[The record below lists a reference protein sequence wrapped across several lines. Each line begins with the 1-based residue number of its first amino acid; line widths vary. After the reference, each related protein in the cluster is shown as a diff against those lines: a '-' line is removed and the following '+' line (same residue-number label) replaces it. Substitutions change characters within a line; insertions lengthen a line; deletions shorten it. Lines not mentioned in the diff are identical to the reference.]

1 MIASTQTNHPI
12 IGVKN
17 GKDQTPVE
25 VACVKLKEAGLR
37 ITQPR
42 VAILAALIKAGR
54 PTSIDNLH
62 GELGAN
68 SCDIVTVYRCMA
80 AFESIGLVRRAFLIN
95 GTSLYEINL
104 GDPNRYHVVC
114 KQTNSVEELDS
125 ASAAEL
131 RKAVQLV
138 EETLKSKGFTEVGHI
153 VEFFGKSPA
162 AVGHRSPSGAAFPAV
177 PAVPES

>member
-1 MIASTQTNHPI
+1 MIASTQTNHPLA
-12 IGVKN
+12 GS
-17 GKDQTPVE
+17 GKAGKEQAPVE
-25 VACVKLKEAGLR
+25 LACAKLKEAGLR

-42 VAILAALIKAGR
+42 VAILAVLIKAGR
-54 PTSIDNLH
+54 PTSIDAIH
-62 GELGAN
+62 GELGPN

-114 KQTNSVEELDS
+114 KQTNQVQELDS

-131 RKAVQLV
+131 RRAVQLV
-138 EETLKSKGFTEVGHI
+138 EDTLRAQGFTEVGHI
-153 VEFFGKSPA
+153 VEFFGKSPVNARSASEA
-162 AVGHRSPSGAAFPAV
+162 AMPAV
-177 PAVPES
+177 PAV

>member
-12 IGVKN
+12 VGVKG
-17 GKDQTPVE
+17 GKERTPVE
-25 VACVKLKEAGLR
+25 VACYKLKEAGLR

-54 PTSIDNLH
+54 PTSIDALH
-62 GELGAN
+62 GDLGTN

-114 KQTNSVEELDS
+114 KQTNRVEELDTAS
-125 ASAAEL
+125 ASEL
-131 RKAVQLV
+131 RRAVKLI
-138 EETLKSKGFTEVGHI
+138 EDTLRTQGYSEVGHI

-162 AVGHRSPSGAAFPAV
+162 ATRAQAEVVV
-177 PAVPES
+177 PTA

>member
-1 MIASTQTNHPI
+1 MIASTQTNHPLPI
-12 IGVKN
+12 AVKG
-17 GKDQTPVE
+17 GKEQAPVE
-25 VACVKLKEAGLR
+25 LACAKLKEAGLR

-54 PTSIDNLH
+54 PTSIDAIH
-62 GELGAN
+62 GELGSN

-114 KQTNSVEELDS
+114 KQTNQVQEIDAAS
-125 ASAAEL
+125 ASEL
-131 RKAVQLV
+131 RRAVQVV
-138 EETLKSKGFTEVGHI
+138 EDTLRAQGYSEVGHI
-153 VEFFGKSPA
+153 VEFFGKSP
-162 AVGHRSPSGAAFPAV
+162 SGSRLQSDAQAPVV
-177 PAVPES
+177 PAL

>member
-12 IGVKN
+12 AGVKD
-17 GKDQTPVE
+17 GKVQTPVE
-25 VACVKLKEAGLR
+25 LACIKLKEAGLR

-54 PTSIDNLH
+54 PASIDALH
-62 GELGAN
+62 GELGN
-68 SCDIVTVYRCMA
+68 SACDIVTVYRCMA

-104 GDPNRYHVVC
+104 GDPSRYHVVC
-114 KQTNSVEELDS
+114 KQTNKVEELDS
-125 ASAAEL
+125 ASANEL
-131 RKAVQLV
+131 RRAVQIAEDSLRALGYS
-138 EETLKSKGFTEVGHI
+138 EIGHI

-162 AVGHRSPSGAAFPAV
+162 ASRAPADAAV
-177 PAVPES
+177 PAVPEI

>member
-1 MIASTQTNHPI
+1 MDVTMISSTQTNHPLA
-12 IGVKN
+12 GEVKAS
-17 GKDQTPVE
+17 KEQAPVDL
-25 VACVKLKEAGLR
+25 ACFKLKEAGLR

-54 PTSIDNLH
+54 PTSIDALH
-62 GELGAN
+62 SELGAS

-104 GDPNRYHVVC
+104 GNPNRYHVVC
-114 KQTNSVEELDS
+114 KQTNSVEELDEAS
-125 ASAAEL
+125 ASEL
-131 RKAVQLV
+131 RRAVQVV
-138 EETLKSKGFTEVGHI
+138 EDALRSKGYAEVGHI

-162 AVGHRSPSGAAFPAV
+162 THRVSAEVAV
-177 PAVPES
+177 PAVPTV